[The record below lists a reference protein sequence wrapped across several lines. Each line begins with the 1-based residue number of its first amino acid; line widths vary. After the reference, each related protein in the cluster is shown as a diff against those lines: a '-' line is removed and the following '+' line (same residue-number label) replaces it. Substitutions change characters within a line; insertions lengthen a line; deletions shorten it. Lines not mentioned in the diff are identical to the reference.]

1 MVFAR
6 NCAKGP
12 KPTMPI
18 FRFLEAADCKDETD
32 MVKRESERERERE
45 RKICGFIS
53 GWRYNKGIAFA

>member
-18 FRFLEAADCKDETD
+18 FRFLEAADCEDETD

-45 RKICGFIS
+45 REMWVYF
-53 GWRYNKGIAFA
+53 RLALL

>member
-18 FRFLEAADCKDETD
+18 FRFLEAADCEDETD
-32 MVKRESERERERE
+32 MVERERERQRE
-45 RKICGFIS
+45 IRGFIS
-53 GWRYNKGIAFA
+53 GWRYNKAIAFA